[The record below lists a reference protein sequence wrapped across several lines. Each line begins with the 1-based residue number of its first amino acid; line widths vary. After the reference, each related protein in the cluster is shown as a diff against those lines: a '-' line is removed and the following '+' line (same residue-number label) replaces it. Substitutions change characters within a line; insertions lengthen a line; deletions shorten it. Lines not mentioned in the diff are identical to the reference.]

1 MQEDESTKV
10 VISKETVTRL
20 LRDIRDVMTDP
31 TLNECGII
39 YHHSETDILT
49 GYACIVGP
57 SDTLYFGGYYFFV
70 FKFPT
75 NYPHSPPVVSYLT
88 NTNNIRFHPN
98 FYVNKKVCVSIINTW
113 RGEQWSG
120 CQNIRSVLMTF
131 QSLLDNQPLLHEPG
145 IRPGHSDF
153 ITYHLIVEYYNYK
166 FACLTLLKDLTKYI
180 TIESSLV
187 SVFQEFMKLKFIENK
202 SRIREKL
209 VELIKKYPE
218 KKTIS
223 IGLYGCITTAISY
236 DTIMKDYDD
245 VNAMFE

>member
-153 ITYHLIVEYYNYK
+153 IPYHLIVEYYNYK

-202 SRIREKL
+202 TRIREKL